1 VPSAHSQSR
10 CGEGAGA
17 GSRRSRNADLMS
29 RALLLFPA
37 RSAGREHRFSL
48 GGFPCFSRRL
58 LGQPSRLGFFPGST
72 RSFASLRL
80 GSLPGG
86 QLGRLLFP
94 GCASGRLPSPRE
106 GQTRGDERGAGE
118 GLSYDN
124 ACRFYLPGRRCDGPH
139 KHTRAPR
146 LRIGALPRNLLA
158 WLVTEGCHARSWKLD
173 TSL

>member
-1 VPSAHSQSR
+1 
-10 CGEGAGA
+10 
-17 GSRRSRNADLMS
+17 MS

-37 RSAGREHRFSL
+37 RSRGREHRFSL

-94 GCASGRLPSPRE
+94 GCASGRFAFRYPAIAGGHDLVTSLEP
-106 GQTRGDERGAGE
+106 RGAFGVFDHTFCAFE
-118 GLSYDN
+118 LSL
-124 ACRFYLPGRRCDGPH
+124 FGG
-139 KHTRAPR
+139 
-146 LRIGALPRNLLA
+146 
-158 WLVTEGCHARSWKLD
+158 VCHAQAIGKIGCSHREI
-173 TSL
+173 